1 MESVYIHM
9 KIIKK
14 HYKKILIFIA
24 IAYIINIVIS
34 QQKMLN
40 SYNSE
45 IKVYEAQ
52 INKEKETKESLNN
65 IKDNV
70 NSPEYIEK
78 IARERLDMYLPNE
91 KVYIDIG
98 K

>member
-1 MESVYIHM
+1 M
-9 KIIKK
+9 KILKK
-14 HYKKILIFIA
+14 HYKKILLCLA
-24 IAYIINIVIS
+24 IAYIISILIS

-45 IKVYEAQ
+45 IKTL
-52 INKEKETKESLNN
+52 ETKISKEEDTKDTLNQ

-70 NSPEYIEK
+70 DSTEYIEQ
-78 IARERLDMYLPNE
+78 IAREKLGMYLPNE
-91 KVYIDIG
+91 RVYIDIG

>member
-1 MESVYIHM
+1 M

>member
-1 MESVYIHM
+1 M

-14 HYKKILIFIA
+14 HYKKVIFCIVA
-24 IAYIINIVIS
+24 AYVISIFIS

-45 IKVYEAQ
+45 INNYNTQIAEAEDTKDSLTQ
-52 INKEKETKESLNN
+52 IKE
-65 IKDNV
+65 NV
-70 NSPEYIEK
+70 NSTEYIEK
-78 IARERLDMYLPNE
+78 VARENLGMYLPNDR
-91 KVYIDIG
+91 VYIDIG

>member
-1 MESVYIHM
+1 M
-9 KIIKK
+9 KMIKK

-24 IAYIINIVIS
+24 VTYIINIFIS

-45 IKVYEAQ
+45 IKIYEAQ
-52 INKEKETKESLNN
+52 INKEKQTKESLNN
-65 IKDNV
+65 IKENV

-78 IARERLDMYLPNE
+78 VARERLDMYLPNE

>member
-24 IAYIINIVIS
+24 VAYIINIVIS

-65 IKDNV
+65 IKENV

>member
-1 MESVYIHM
+1 M

-78 IARERLDMYLPNE
+78 IARERLDMYLPN
-91 KVYIDIG
+91 
-98 K
+98 